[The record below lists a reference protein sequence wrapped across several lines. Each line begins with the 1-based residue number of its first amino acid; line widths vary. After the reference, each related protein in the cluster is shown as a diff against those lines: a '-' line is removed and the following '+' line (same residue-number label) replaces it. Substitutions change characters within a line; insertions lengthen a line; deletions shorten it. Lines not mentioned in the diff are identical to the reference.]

1 MNPTLEVQITA
12 RLDKLDA
19 GLKLAEARINQT
31 SVTMG
36 KAGEKAGANF
46 GESFAANLP
55 AMMIATAIAH
65 TLGKGL
71 LEGVKGINTG
81 KSGEEIGVG
90 LAQGIVDGAKSLPV
104 VGVVFEMLDEMV
116 NGADRYI
123 EKLNEAVKKAV
134 EKYISSMQAMTQ
146 ATKDF
151 KKATQEKVED
161 SADSGNPAAI
171 AKRAM
176 ERQNK
181 KADDDAQAM
190 KELGRQ
196 ALRDKRKSQDE
207 QDAKN
212 MASMQSEGVTGD
224 VRRALAGNQ
233 SRDSEIA
240 ANKKKSDSEFKRA
253 AEAVAKNEKEIDAAV
268 IADKLANLDLY
279 NKKVL
284 ENNAKSAAEQKTAN
298 DKAAAAAKSLQ
309 EINIKAA
316 IDSGDYQG
324 AQKQIDAQAAAE
336 QKALD
341 EKSRKTAM
349 STGDY
354 QAALKEINNKAAA
367 EQKALEEKSQKDAKE
382 VGNQMVADF
391 KEQKK
396 EMYDAAM
403 QAQED
408 IIKGEQAVQKKVD
421 KAKVFSEAVSSAGQ
435 GFISSGQ
442 TALGQFN
449 FAQQGAGSS
458 AIDMAKKQ
466 VASLEKIEQATAE
479 QVRLTR
485 ENKGFL

>member
-12 RLDKLDA
+12 KLDKLDA
-19 GLKLAEARINQT
+19 GLKVAEAKVNQ
-31 SVTMG
+31 SAQTMG
-36 KAGEKAGANF
+36 KAGEKSSAAF

-212 MASMQSEGVTGD
+212 MASMQSEGVSGD
-224 VRRALAGNQ
+224 VRRALAGVQ
-233 SRDSEIA
+233 SRDAEIA

-253 AEAVAKNEKEIDAAV
+253 AEAVARNEKEIDAAV

-284 ENNAKSAAEQKTAN
+284 ENNTKSAAEQKAADDKTA
-298 DKAAAAAKSLQ
+298 A
-309 EINIKAA
+309 
-316 IDSGDYQG
+316 
-324 AQKQIDAQAAAE
+324 
-336 QKALD
+336 D
-341 EKSRKTAM
+341 EKSASDKKVA
-349 STGDY
+349 D
-354 QAALKEINNKAAA
+354 ANKAA
-367 EQKALEEKSQKDAKE
+367 EELLGIFKQNKKDE
-382 VGNQMVADF
+382 FDV
-391 KEQKK
+391 
-396 EMYDAAM
+396 AM
-403 QAQED
+403 QAQQD
-408 IIKGEQAVQKKVD
+408 IIDANKEAQAQIDKIGRVD
-421 KAKVFSEAVSSAGQ
+421 KLAGQ
-435 GFISSGQ
+435 AAQGMISSGQ

-449 FAQQGAGSS
+449 FAQAGAGGT
-458 AIDMAKKQ
+458 ALDMAKKQ
-466 VASLEKIEQATAE
+466 VMSLEKIEAATAE
-479 QVRLTR
+479 QVRLTK
-485 ENKGFL
+485 ENKGFQ

>member
-12 RLDKLDA
+12 KLDKLDA
-19 GLKLAEARINQT
+19 GLKVAEAKISQ
-31 SVTMG
+31 SAQTMG
-36 KAGEKAGANF
+36 KTGEKASAAF
-46 GESFAANLP
+46 GQSFAANLP

-71 LEGVKGINTG
+71 LDGVKGINTG

-123 EKLNEAVKKAV
+123 EKLNESVKKAV

-212 MASMQSEGVTGD
+212 MASMQSEGVSGD
-224 VRRALAGNQ
+224 VRRALAGVQ
-233 SRDSEIA
+233 SRDAEIA

-268 IADKLANLDLY
+268 IADKLTNLDLY

-284 ENNAKSAAEQKTAN
+284 ENNTKSAAEQKAAD
-298 DKAAAAAKSLQ
+298 DKAAA
-309 EINIKAA
+309 
-316 IDSGDYQG
+316 
-324 AQKQIDAQAAAE
+324 
-336 QKALD
+336 D
-341 EKSRKTAM
+341 EKSASDKKVA
-349 STGDY
+349 D
-354 QAALKEINNKAAA
+354 ANKAAM
-367 EQKALEEKSQKDAKE
+367 ELLDS
-382 VGNQMVADF
+382 F
-391 KEQKK
+391 KKQKK
-396 EMYDAAM
+396 DEFDVAM
-403 QAQED
+403 QAQQD
-408 IIKGEQAVQKKVD
+408 IIDANKEAQAQIDKIGRVD
-421 KAKVFSEAVSSAGQ
+421 QMAGQ
-435 GFISSGQ
+435 AAQGMISSGQ

-449 FAQQGAGSS
+449 FAQAGAGGT
-458 AIDMAKKQ
+458 AMDLAKKQ
-466 VASLEKIEQATAE
+466 VASLEKIDAATAKMVE
-479 QVRLTR
+479 LTK
-485 ENKGFL
+485 ENKGFQ